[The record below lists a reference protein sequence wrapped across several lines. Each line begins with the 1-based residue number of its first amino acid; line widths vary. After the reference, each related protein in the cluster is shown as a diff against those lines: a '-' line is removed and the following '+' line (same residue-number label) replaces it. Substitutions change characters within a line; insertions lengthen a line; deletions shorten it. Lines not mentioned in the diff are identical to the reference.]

1 MNRDVAIVTVRNSS
15 TRLPNKAVMEIN
27 ENIRAI
33 DIVVKRAKKT
43 RLPVMIATSTDPG
56 DDIFVDISKENNIDI
71 FRGSLLNKIKRWND
85 CFKEFNIDNALLV
98 DGDDLSYDYDI
109 AQRAMKQ
116 LKSSKHLDLVKS
128 PNETVCG
135 FFTYAITKQGMN
147 RLFSIAS
154 EDTQNTDVITKY
166 IEFAELNSEN
176 VSLLSHEKN
185 KDIRLTL
192 DYEED
197 LDFFQKLYKN
207 IDYDADGKHI
217 VEYLTENKLISSINF
232 HRQKEFLLNQAKF
245 NEMIK

>member
-1 MNRDVAIVTVRNSS
+1 VNRDVAIVTVRNSS